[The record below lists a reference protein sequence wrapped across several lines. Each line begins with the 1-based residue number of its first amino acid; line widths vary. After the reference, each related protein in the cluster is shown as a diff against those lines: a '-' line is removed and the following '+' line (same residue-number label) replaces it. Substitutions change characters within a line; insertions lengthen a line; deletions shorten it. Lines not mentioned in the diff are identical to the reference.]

1 MFYDLLNLM
10 ELYNFPPELLNYS
23 LEHNR
28 YAGCVTF
35 VYTHT
40 KVTDKESDLV
50 LYGLYSEYI

>member
-1 MFYDLLNLM
+1 M